1 MEAFGKAKLL
11 SADPARAG
19 GSFAPFFM
27 IIFHD
32 PQCADYGATAEHEK
46 PARVSATVARLRA
59 AHLDWQWRLPPLADE
74 AVLKL
79 VHSPQHLERLQVPP
93 GFDEDTPFFEGI
105 YQHARRSVGSAL
117 ATLDAVLNEKQKA
130 FSLMRPPGHHALPSQ
145 AMGYCY
151 LNQVAI
157 AVLVARQKGVGRV
170 AVWDFDAH
178 HGNGTEDILH
188 DRDGVLFV
196 DIHQDKTYPGTGAV
210 SSGNCRNYCIPPH
223 GSREEHMAAI
233 RRALN
238 EIGLFKPDLIFV
250 SAGFDAY
257 VDDPITDLS
266 LLPADYAQMGRWLA
280 EMNVP
285 AVGVLEGGY
294 SEALPEL
301 VDSFL
306 TAWAE

>member
-1 MEAFGKAKLL
+1 
-11 SADPARAG
+11 
-19 GSFAPFFM
+19 M

-32 PQCADYGATAEHEK
+32 PQCADYGASARQEK

-59 AHLDWQWRLPPLADE
+59 GHLDWQWRLPPLADE

-79 VHSPQHLERLQVPP
+79 VHSPQHLERLQYPHD
-93 GFDEDTPFFEGI
+93 FDEDTPYFEGI

-117 ATLDAVLNEKQKA
+117 AAMEAVLTENKKV

-145 AMGYCY
+145 AMGFCY

-157 AVLVARQKGVGRV
+157 AVLAARQRGIGRV

-188 DRDGVLFV
+188 DREGVLFV
-196 DIHQDKTYPGTGAV
+196 DVHQDKTYPGTGHI
-210 SSGNCRNYCIPPH
+210 SSGNCRNYCIAPH
-223 GSREEHMAAI
+223 APREEHLAALQ
-233 RRALN
+233 RSLSEVQA
-238 EIGLFKPDLIFV
+238 FKPDLLFV

-257 VDDPITDLS
+257 ARDPITEMS
-266 LLPADYAQMGRWLA
+266 LEAADYAQIGRWLA
-280 EMNVP
+280 GAKLPTV
-285 AVGVLEGGY
+285 AVLEGGY
-294 SEALPEL
+294 SEDVPAL